1 MKLFTYFGALAALCF
16 VSAAHADTVYKIV
29 GPDGKVTYSTTPP
42 TEGQKANVV
51 RMDVAAPEASK
62 NSPPVLT
69 KKEKEVAKEKAAAAE
84 PARSPWQVVK
94 DLFSSSKTETVVKK
108 DKNEKTMEIS
118 KSEPVSAA
126 TSPGAQISP
135 AAAAAAIVTG
145 GAASTEVTLAFAQP
159 ILFVGAQCEACAK
172 AQKFLE
178 KNKITYRTIDVET
191 VDGRRARNEV
201 GNGKSVPLLLSKG
214 ARLQGFDQV
223 KYEEHFALR

>member
-1 MKLFTYFGALAALCF
+1 MKLLIHFFALVALCV
-16 VSAAHADTVYKIV
+16 VSAASADTVYKIV

-42 TEGQKANVV
+42 ADGQKANVV
-51 RMDVAAPEASK
+51 RIDVAAPEASK
-62 NSPPVLT
+62 NSPPVLS

-94 DLFSSSKTETVVKK
+94 DLFSPGKSETLVKK
-108 DKNEKTMEIS
+108 DKNEKKMEIS
-118 KSEPVSAA
+118 KSEPPAGTA
-126 TSPGAQISP
+126 TPAVQMSP
-135 AAAAAAIVTG
+135 AAAAAAMVTG
-145 GAASTEVTLAFAQP
+145 AGTADTTLAFAQP
-159 ILFVGAQCEACAK
+159 ILFVGAQCDACSK

-178 KNKITYRTIDVET
+178 KNKIAYRTIDVDT